1 MKVNP
6 GHGEIQ
12 PQATVKFTSG
22 DGEIEPQ
29 ETDEDHVF
37 GRCGGWYSDACAAA
51 PACTYP
57 SDILS
62 HQRVHNL
69 LATPLDV
76 VDSCIRVPDGP
87 GLGVELD
94 EDALQRYTVT

>member
-1 MKVNP
+1 MVLEHLDARVRQIDGP
-6 GHGEIQ
+6 GSE
-12 PQATVKFTSG
+12 VLKMG
-22 DGEIEPQ
+22 DGRDQAAPDESVGIADEP
-29 ETDEDHVF
+29 D
-37 GRCGGWYSDACAAA
+37 R

-62 HQRVHNL
+62 CQRVHNL